1 MKNALSPLRKFG
13 ERIFGGGVNTLLN
26 ATERPST
33 AFSDRRESKTTPG
46 AYMPLNAPTGGN
58 KGICKRLI
66 SGALAAVMLITL
78 SACSSNEE
86 TAKTATPDTSQ
97 QQAVTETSQPTEQ
110 SEPAATESAEP
121 DKFGD
126 MLDPFQG
133 EWKRADTDS
142 DAWRLIITG
151 SKISDVGYDNDG
163 NVSEIVEYEFDL
175 DETGSLI
182 VTQYGKPKYVYTID
196 DNGQLVSEKNG
207 TSLTAYYEKVS
218 DVATVPDAPEEKLEP
233 AIGMTESEVYASS
246 WGAPQKKNTTTT
258 AAGEREQWVYEDG
271 YIYFENGIVTAIQ
284 D

>member
-33 AFSDRRESKTTPG
+33 AFSDHRESKTTPG
-46 AYMPLNAPTGGN
+46 AYMALNAPTRGN
-58 KGICKRLI
+58 KGICKKLL
-66 SGALAAVMLITL
+66 SGALATVMLLALT
-78 SACSSNEE
+78 ACSSSEEE
-86 TAKTATPDTSQ
+86 TETTTSNIPQ

-142 DAWRLIITG
+142 DAWRLMITG

-182 VTQYGKPKYVYTID
+182 VTQYGKPRYVYTID

-218 DVATVPDAPEEKLEP
+218 DVATVPDAPEEKPEP
-233 AIGMTESEVYASS
+233 AIGMTESEVYAST

-258 AAGEREQWVYEDG
+258 ASGEREQWVYENG
-271 YIYFENGIVTAIQ
+271 YIYFENGVVTAIQ

>member
-1 MKNALSPLRKFG
+1 MKNVLSPLRKFG

-33 AFSDRRESKTTPG
+33 AFSDHRESKTTPG
-46 AYMPLNAPTGGN
+46 AYRPLNAPTGGN
-58 KGICKRLI
+58 KGICKKLI
-66 SGALAAVMLITL
+66 SGALAAVMLLTF
-78 SACSSNEE
+78 SACSSNGEE
-86 TAKTATPDTSQ
+86 VETPTPDSSQ
-97 QQAVTETSQPTEQ
+97 QQTVTETPQPTEQ
-110 SEPAATESAEP
+110 PEPAEESAEP

-133 EWKRADTDS
+133 EWKRADTES
-142 DAWRLIITG
+142 DAWRLMITG
-151 SKISDVGYDNDG
+151 SKICNVGYDNDG
-163 NVSEIVEYEFDL
+163 NVSEIIEYEFDL
-175 DETGSLI
+175 DEAGTLI

-218 DVATVPDAPEEKLEP
+218 DVATVPAAPEEKPEP

-246 WGAPQKKNTTTT
+246 WGAPQKRNTTTT
-258 AAGEREQWVYEDG
+258 ADGEREQWVYEDG
-271 YIYFENGIVTAIQ
+271 YSYFENGVVTAIQ